1 MVDSVYAD
9 REARS
14 GNTSNTGIKS
24 GTITREVSPSE
35 TNVAGETNT
44 NSTETITNFDPATQE
59 ALNTIIQQLLGG
71 GTSDQQESNKKRQAL
86 ISFVEQMLGQ
96 YSKQAAFDDASNL
109 MKYNLQQS
117 MEKNMPAIAKAIEGA
132 GTSAA
137 SMQGLLAQK
146 LATDSATQAGALG
159 AEQAKSYASAT
170 TNLAGLLE
178 ALTRPDNS
186 IVNSLLSALQ
196 IAKGGTVTRNTSQT
210 GTSKQTQSNSG
221 RIETTTMDN
230 GNSSSNLLQ
239 IPSTKSNGN
248 NILDRAAAVGYD
260 GDLRDIASYSNS
272 GQSIIDYIN

>member
-14 GNTSNTGIKS
+14 GNTYST

-35 TNVAGETNT
+35 TSVAGETHT
-44 NSTETITNFDPATQE
+44 SGTETISNFDPATQE

-71 GTSDQQESNKKRQAL
+71 GTIDQQESNRKRQAL

-146 LATDSATQAGALG
+146 LATDSAIRAGALG
-159 AEQAKSYASAT
+159 AEQAKSYASAIT
-170 TNLAGLLE
+170 SLAGLLE

-196 IAKGGTVTRNTSQT
+196 IAKGGTVTRNTSQR

-230 GNSSSNLLQ
+230 GNPSSDLLQ
-239 IPSTKSNGN
+239 IPSAKSNGN
-248 NILDRAAAVGYD
+248 SILDRAAAVGYD
-260 GDLRDIASYSNS
+260 GDLRDIASYSDS

>member
-9 REARS
+9 REAKS
-14 GNTSNTGIKS
+14 GNVSNTGIKS
-24 GTITREVSPSE
+24 GTITREASPSE

-117 MEKNMPAIAKAIEGA
+117 MEKNMPAIAKSIEGA

-159 AEQAKSYASAT
+159 ADQAKSYASAT

-196 IAKGGTVTRNTSQT
+196 IAKGGTVTRMASQT

-221 RIETTTMDN
+221 RTETTTMDN

-248 NILDRAAAVGYD
+248 SILDRAAAVGYD

-272 GQSIIDYIN
+272 GQSIIDYIS

>member
-1 MVDSVYAD
+1 MVNSVYAD
-9 REARS
+9 REANS
-14 GNTSNTGIKS
+14 GNSSSTGIKS
-24 GTITREVSPSE
+24 GTVTREVSPSE
-35 TNVAGETNT
+35 TNVAGETDT
-44 NSTETITNFDPATQE
+44 NSTETITNFDPTTQA

-71 GTSDQQESNKKRQAL
+71 GTEEQQKDNKKRQAL

-132 GTSAA
+132 GTSAS

-196 IAKGGTVTRNTSQT
+196 IAKGGTVTRNISQIE
-210 GTSKQTQSNSG
+210 TSKQTQSNSG
-221 RIETTTMDN
+221 RIETTTMNN

>member
-9 REARS
+9 REAKS
-14 GNTSNTGIKS
+14 GNVSNTGIKS
-24 GTITREVSPSE
+24 GTITREASPSE

-117 MEKNMPAIAKAIEGA
+117 MEKNMPAIAKSIEGA

-196 IAKGGTVTRNTSQT
+196 IAKGGTVTRTASQT

-221 RIETTTMDN
+221 RIETITMDN

>member
-9 REARS
+9 REAKG
-14 GNTSNTGIKS
+14 GNVSNTGIKS
-24 GTITREVSPSE
+24 GTITREASPSE

-117 MEKNMPAIAKAIEGA
+117 MEKNMPAIAKSIEGA

-196 IAKGGTVTRNTSQT
+196 IAKGGTVTRTASQT

>member
-14 GNTSNTGIKS
+14 GNTSST
-24 GTITREVSPSE
+24 GTITRVVSPSG
-35 TNVAGETNT
+35 TSVAGETYT
-44 NSTETITNFDPATQE
+44 SGTETISNFDPATQE

-71 GTSDQQESNKKRQAL
+71 GTSDQQESNRKRQAL

-146 LATDSATQAGALG
+146 LATDSAIRAGALG
-159 AEQAKSYASAT
+159 AEQAKSYASAIT
-170 TNLAGLLE
+170 SLAGLLE

-196 IAKGGTVTRNTSQT
+196 IAKGGTVTRNFSQR

-221 RIETTTMDN
+221 RIETTTTTMDN

-239 IPSTKSNGN
+239 IPS
-248 NILDRAAAVGYD
+248 AAAVGYD
-260 GDLRDIASYSNS
+260 GDLRDIAIYSNPME
-272 GQSIIDYIN
+272 YY

>member
-9 REARS
+9 REAKS
-14 GNTSNTGIKS
+14 GNVSNTGIKS

-117 MEKNMPAIAKAIEGA
+117 MEKNMPAIAKSIEGA

-178 ALTRPDNS
+178 AVTRPDNS

-221 RIETTTMDN
+221 RLDTTTMDN

-260 GDLRDIASYSNS
+260 GDLRDIAIYSNPM
-272 GQSIIDYIN
+272 

>member
-14 GNTSNTGIKS
+14 GNTSST
-24 GTITREVSPSE
+24 GTITREVSPSY
-35 TNVAGETNT
+35 TSVAGETYT
-44 NSTETITNFDPATQE
+44 SGTETISNFDPATQE

-71 GTSDQQESNKKRQAL
+71 GTSDQQESNRKRQAL

-117 MEKNMPAIAKAIEGA
+117 MEKNMPAIAKSIEGA

>member
-9 REARS
+9 REAKS
-14 GNTSNTGIKS
+14 GNVSNTGIKS
-24 GTITREVSPSE
+24 GTITREASPSE

-117 MEKNMPAIAKAIEGA
+117 MEKNMPAIAKSIEGA

-159 AEQAKSYASAT
+159 ADQAKSYASAT

-196 IAKGGTVTRNTSQT
+196 IAKGGTVTRMASQT

-221 RIETTTMDN
+221 RTETITMDN

-248 NILDRAAAVGYD
+248 SILDRAAAVGYD

-272 GQSIIDYIN
+272 GQSIIDYIS

>member
-14 GNTSNTGIKS
+14 GNTSST
-24 GTITREVSPSE
+24 GTITRVVSPSG
-35 TNVAGETNT
+35 TSVAGETYT
-44 NSTETITNFDPATQE
+44 SGTETISNFDPATQE

-71 GTSDQQESNKKRQAL
+71 GTSDQQDSNRKRQAL
-86 ISFVEQMLGQ
+86 ISFVEQLLGQ

-117 MEKNMPAIAKAIEGA
+117 MEKNMPAIAKSIEGA

>member
-9 REARS
+9 REAKS
-14 GNTSNTGIKS
+14 GNVSNTGIKS

-109 MKYNLQQS
+109 MKYNLQQT
-117 MEKNMPAIAKAIEGA
+117 MEKNMPAIAKSIEGA

-159 AEQAKSYASAT
+159 ADQAKSYASAT
-170 TNLAGLLE
+170 ANLAGLLE

-196 IAKGGTVTRNTSQT
+196 IAKGGTVTRNTSQI

-239 IPSTKSNGN
+239 IPSTKSNSN
-248 NILDRAAAVGYD
+248 SILDRAAAVGYD